1 VPGDRGETFFRPQQL
16 ACERLTIPAT
26 LYNRCRLA
34 LARCAQPHVFVPL
47 RSLQVMAVIDAG
59 EVIFVDSMAYAVQ
72 DGEGGKLICLAWC
85 FGPAAG
91 RDDLSAPAPI
101 ELRYY
106 REDARQLHGRLVGEL
121 GQELERLL
129 ARQSAQDCPPRTRRV
144 VNLKSPE
151 VSR

>member
-1 VPGDRGETFFRPQQL
+1 MPGARSETFFRPQQI
-16 ACERLTIPAT
+16 ACERLTIPAA

-34 LARCAQPHVFVPL
+34 LARCGRDCVFVPV

-91 RDDLSAPAPI
+91 RDDLAAPAPV

-106 REDARQLHGRLVGEL
+106 REDARQLHGRLVGEF

-129 ARQSAQDCPPRTRRV
+129 ERLSQQDCPPRERRV
-144 VNLKSPE
+144 LPF
-151 VSR
+151 RG